1 MNEMIVADAAQR
13 ARALDTTTSFIVQ
26 APAGSGKT
34 ELITQRFLALLGRV
48 KHPEEII
55 AITFTRKA
63 AAEMRGRIIGALE
76 AAAGEPPGEPH
87 RRKTWDLA
95 RAALAQDE
103 REAWRISE
111 SPNRLRIQTFDSLSH
126 VLARQ
131 MPLLS
136 ELGAAPATTERAEP
150 LYREAARATLRML
163 DSRQS
168 GDDIAALLTH
178 LDNRRARLED
188 LLTGMLARR
197 DQWLSHALANP
208 DGDTL
213 NDALEQSVCD
223 RLRQLRQGCRPD
235 WLHQLVVLAGQI
247 ETASGH
253 AKPVVSPALPDARW
267 SDLEH
272 WQRLGNLLLTSS
284 GTLRKRWTAR
294 EGFPAPS
301 ERGIDSDEKARRQQA
316 KTTISE
322 LSNGLAENSALLD
335 RWAMLR
341 RLPAQ
346 GLDSGQQGV
355 LNSLLR
361 TLLHAAVE
369 LQLVFQQSGEVDFAE
384 VQMRA
389 QRALGSPDEPTDLAL
404 SLDYRLQHLLIDEFQ
419 DTSSSQYRL
428 LETLTAGWQPEDG
441 RTLFAVGDPMQSIYR
456 FREAEV
462 GNYLH
467 VRDHG
472 IGQIRPDALHLSV
485 NFRSTS
491 AIVGWLNGAFPSI
504 LAPAVDIARGAVPYS
519 PAVASGI
526 DDDPDAV
533 QIHPFAGKQSAEEAA
548 LVVDLVRQALT
559 RLPTGKVAI
568 LARAR
573 SHLGEIAVALQHA
586 GIVFQAVDI
595 NPLARQPVVQDLYAL
610 TRALLHPGD
619 RLSWLVVL
627 RAPWLGLDMADLAI
641 LAADRDRC
649 IPMQL
654 HSTDLVAALSADGQ
668 RRVARLLAVIDDRW
682 PIRGRLPLRQVV
694 EGTWLALG
702 GLALAGRGGAAD
714 AQAYLNLLEQHATA
728 RGIDDFARLG
738 QSLDDLYAAADA
750 ADDDRV
756 QLMTM
761 HKAKGLEFDTVIL
774 PGLGRPPR
782 TSDSE
787 LLYWLEQVDEH
798 GERQLLM
805 APIRASEQAAEPIS
819 QYLRELDK
827 EKQGL
832 ETGRLL
838 YVAATRAR
846 SRLHL
851 LGHLAV
857 TAKGLADQPPRD
869 SLLGKLWPAV
879 NTAFADLGLPTD
891 STPAPAPAMLS
902 TLPRLAADWQPS
914 IGHEDTPAISDMAAL
929 SDKPVEFAW
938 AGDTARHVGTLVHRY
953 LERIARQG
961 IEHWPVE
968 RVETL
973 GNSLSRGLL
982 NLGVEQDE
990 LAPAAEKAARA
1001 LRDTLGDD
1009 KGRWILTRHEDSRC
1023 EWPLTLHAD
1032 GPRHYIIDRSF
1043 IDENGIR
1050 WIIDYKTGEHLD
1062 GDHAAFLDQEQERY
1076 REQLET
1082 YGRLVHLLEDRPI
1095 RLALYFPLFAD
1106 WRVWDFQ
1113 P

>member
-1 MNEMIVADAAQR
+1 
-13 ARALDTTTSFIVQ
+13 
-26 APAGSGKT
+26 
-34 ELITQRFLALLGRV
+34 
-48 KHPEEII
+48 
-55 AITFTRKA
+55 
-63 AAEMRGRIIGALE
+63 
-76 AAAGEPPGEPH
+76 
-87 RRKTWDLA
+87 
-95 RAALAQDE
+95 
-103 REAWRISE
+103 
-111 SPNRLRIQTFDSLSH
+111 
-126 VLARQ
+126 
-131 MPLLS
+131 
-136 ELGAAPATTERAEP
+136 
-150 LYREAARATLRML
+150 
-163 DSRQS
+163 
-168 GDDIAALLTH
+168 
-178 LDNRRARLED
+178 
-188 LLTGMLARR
+188 
-197 DQWLSHALANP
+197 
-208 DGDTL
+208 
-213 NDALEQSVCD
+213 
-223 RLRQLRQGCRPD
+223 
-235 WLHQLVVLAGQI
+235 
-247 ETASGH
+247 
-253 AKPVVSPALPDARW
+253 
-267 SDLEH
+267 
-272 WQRLGNLLLTSS
+272 
-284 GTLRKRWTAR
+284 
-294 EGFPAPS
+294 
-301 ERGIDSDEKARRQQA
+301 
-316 KTTISE
+316 
-322 LSNGLAENSALLD
+322 
-335 RWAMLR
+335 
-341 RLPAQ
+341 
-346 GLDSGQQGV
+346 
-355 LNSLLR
+355 
-361 TLLHAAVE
+361 
-369 LQLVFQQSGEVDFAE
+369 
-384 VQMRA
+384 
-389 QRALGSPDEPTDLAL
+389 
-404 SLDYRLQHLLIDEFQ
+404 LIDEFQ

-472 IGQIRPDALHLSV
+472 IGQLRPEALHLSV

-491 AIVGWLNGAFPSI
+491 AIVDWLNNAFPSI

-519 PAVASGI
+519 PAVANGDC
-526 DDDPDAV
+526 DDRDAV
-533 QIHPFAGKQSAEEAA
+533 QIHPFADRQPSEEAA

-573 SHLGEIAVALQHA
+573 SHLGEIAVALQNA

-595 NPLARQPVVQDLYAL
+595 NPLARQPVVRDLHAL
-610 TRALLHPGD
+610 TRALLHPAD

-641 LAADRDRC
+641 IAAERDRC
-649 IPMQL
+649 IPTQL
-654 HSTDLVAALSADGQ
+654 HRTDLVAALSADGQ
-668 RRVARLLAVIDDRW
+668 RRVARLLAVIGDRG
-682 PIRGRLPLRQVV
+682 PGRGRLPLRQAV
-694 EGTWLALG
+694 EGIWLALG
-702 GLALAGRGGAAD
+702 GLAIAGRAAAAD

-728 RGIDDFARLG
+728 RGIDDFARLE
-738 QSLDDLYAAADA
+738 QSLDNLYAAPDA
-750 ADDDRV
+750 SDDDRV

-782 TSDSE
+782 ASDSE
-787 LLYWLEQVDEH
+787 LLYWLEQVDDH

-827 EKQGL
+827 EKQVL

-846 SRLHL
+846 LRLHL

-857 TAKGLADQPPRD
+857 TARGLTDRPPRD

-879 NTAFADLGLPTD
+879 SSAFTDLTAPTD
-891 STPAPAPAMLS
+891 AAAAPAPVTLS
-902 TLPRLAADWQPS
+902 TLPRLAAGWCPS
-914 IGHEDTPAISDMAAL
+914 IGNEDAPSISDMAVGK
-929 SDKPVEFAW
+929 DKPVEFSW

-953 LERIARQG
+953 LERIAQQG
-961 IEHWPVE
+961 VEHWPVE

-973 GNSLSRGLL
+973 GERLARGLI
-982 NLGVEQDE
+982 NLGVEPDE
-990 LAPAAEKAARA
+990 IAPACAKAARA

-1043 IDENGIR
+1043 IDDKGIR

-1062 GDHAAFLDQEQERY
+1062 GDRDAFLDQEQERY

-1082 YGRLVHLLEDRPI
+1082 YGLLVHRLEHRPI

-1106 WRVWDFQ
+1106 WRVWDYQ